1 MRYEKQNVKYGLF
14 TDVRDGREY
23 STIQIGD
30 QLWMAENLRYNPN
43 RKKKGDAFWESWK
56 SRFQFEF
63 EESFVMMNFDFWTLQ
78 EYMDSNNSSVVSDL
92 SRGFA
97 DRDFL
102 FQFSRAV
109 EGFHLVG
116 YYSWEMAEQ
125 CCPKGWHLP
134 SVEEWEKLFAFIA
147 EKKKLF
153 NHHRRSW
160 TDWRTGRNV
169 DGRHDLLG
177 GSLVADDELLFK
189 PMWRGDYYDAHVY
202 ACGEDLVH
210 FGALP
215 FGSSSCD
222 KFGWDLWKL
231 GAKACFWT
239 ADKSDSDTPIGV
251 ELSPNRCQRRFWTDK
266 EKVVSRGESKFVV
279 LPPLCLLN
287 VRCIKD
293 R

>member
-1 MRYEKQNVKYGLF
+1 MRYEKQNVKYGQF
-14 TDVRDGREY
+14 TDVRDGQEY
-23 STIQIGD
+23 STIQIGN

-43 RKKKGDAFWESWK
+43 RKKKGDVSWI
-56 SRFQFEF
+56 RWRDQFEF
-63 EESFVMMNFDFWTLQ
+63 EESFVMMNFDVGALQ
-78 EYMDSNNSSVVSDL
+78 EYMNSNNSSVVSDL
-92 SRGFA
+92 SRVFA

-109 EGFHLVG
+109 DGFHRVG

-134 SVEEWEKLFAFIA
+134 SVEEWEELFAFIV
-147 EKKKLF
+147 EKADWSTGNGWDLY
-153 NHHRRSW
+153 HRY
-160 TDWRTGRNV
+160 
-169 DGRHDLLG
+169 DLLG

-215 FGSSSCD
+215 FGSSSCG
-222 KFGWDLWKL
+222 KFEWSLWGL
-231 GAKACFWT
+231 GSKACFWT

-266 EKVVSRGESKFVV
+266 EKVVSRGKSKFVV

-287 VRCIKD
+287 VRCVKD